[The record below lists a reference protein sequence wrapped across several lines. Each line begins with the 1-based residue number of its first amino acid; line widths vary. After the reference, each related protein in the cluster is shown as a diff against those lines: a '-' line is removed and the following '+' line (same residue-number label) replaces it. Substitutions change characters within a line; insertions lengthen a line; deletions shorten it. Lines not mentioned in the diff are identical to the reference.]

1 MILRTWLIAAASSL
15 LLFAGPSFA
24 QDDPAS
30 VEQVAR
36 AYLAAYES
44 ADIEQ
49 LARLAAEDIEFRD
62 DSAPTGP
69 GGGPY
74 HFVGRDA
81 WLAGLRGFVT
91 DGGLIDL
98 RQTHDLA
105 WQSGSQMVFVGTVD
119 ARYRDPAGGVFH
131 FKTRIVTVLTVR
143 NGLVWRH
150 IDVAD
155 YSGARTEVV
164 RDEAPDKQVA
174 L

>member
-1 MILRTWLIAAASSL
+1 MTLRTWLIDAVSIL

-24 QDDPAS
+24 QDDPTT
-30 VEQVAR
+30 VERVAR
-36 AYLAAYES
+36 AYPAVYES

-49 LARLAAEDIEFRD
+49 LASLAAEDIEFRD

-91 DGGLIDL
+91 DGGQIDL

-105 WQSGSQMVFVGTVD
+105 WQSGSQMVFVGMVD
-119 ARYRDPAGGVFH
+119 ARYRP
-131 FKTRIVTVLTVR
+131 
-143 NGLVWRH
+143 
-150 IDVAD
+150 
-155 YSGARTEVV
+155 
-164 RDEAPDKQVA
+164 
-174 L
+174 